1 MCQYVYVGTL
11 TACISVISLWY
22 LIMVLLSFSFSAL
35 SSSSSFL
42 FSFFLLY
49 TWVSLPRSGNFRCIT
64 SASLFTAW
72 EQSRAELW
80 CLCVMNRNSVNSAG
94 KPLRAQ
100 WFRPGFNTSL
110 QLNIILSNKCC
121 DITVI

>member
-49 TWVSLPRSGNFRCIT
+49 TWISLPRSGNFRCIT
-64 SASLFTAW
+64 SASLLTACD
-72 EQSRAELW
+72 QSRADQ
-80 CLCVMNRNSVNSAG
+80 S
-94 KPLRAQ
+94 
-100 WFRPGFNTSL
+100 
-110 QLNIILSNKCC
+110 
-121 DITVI
+121 